1 MIDWANILTLA
12 RSRAGITQIQ
22 AAEKTGLSRN
32 TIINFEKGRR
42 IPRADDLELL
52 EKAYGQ
58 TFIDLSELNP
68 TLPLDQAE
76 KASS

>member
-68 TLPLDQAE
+68 TSPRDQE
-76 KASS
+76 EIASS